1 MDSELISNSKI
12 SDIVIIQSP
21 QKYPKKKLSFTPM
34 ETNSFN
40 ITFNEGK
47 IISLIE
53 NEKEKIDSQKK
64 LIEENLKNRRK
75 FKNKIDSN

>member
-53 NEKEKIDSQKK
+53 NKK
-64 LIEENLKNRRK
+64 K
-75 FKNKIDSN
+75 